1 MSEILVEIVTRV
13 EEEKSQIMKSYIV
26 IITYFCN
33 CEMLSDWALF
43 LWSFGQSECS
53 KCKDSIWAF
62 IC

>member
-26 IITYFCN
+26 IITYLCN

-43 LWSFGQSECS
+43 NRALV
-53 KCKDSIWAF
+53 KVNV
-62 IC
+62 